1 MKNKAF
7 TLIEVMVVIAIIAM
21 IAAMIM
27 PAIGKIKDKINGV
40 ESPENVMA
48 NAEIVQING
57 TACAVNLDQ
66 AYKVELKPSF
76 NGVGVSVYLSTLPDN
91 SEIIQENGKT
101 YLYWVPLT
109 RNTVKT
115 TLITAGAG
123 GLKET
128 KEITLMVR

>member
-40 ESPENVMA
+40 ESPEDVMA